1 MITKSPKSL
10 TQRSW
15 ITGNEHS
22 LVATRMSGKH
32 HYGGTSHLERG
43 GQSKH
48 DGPVGLPVDGPR
60 SHRNDQRF
68 VAVTPADR
76 RPRRARSHPDA
87 QPQPVRR

>member
-1 MITKSPKSL
+1 MLTKSPKSL

-32 HYGGTSHLERG
+32 HYGGTSHVERR
-43 GQSKH
+43 GQSEH
-48 DGPVGLPVDGPR
+48 DGPIGLPVDRSR

-76 RPRRARSHPDA
+76 CPRRTRAHPDA
-87 QPQPVRR
+87 HAQPVRR